1 MGGTSTPGVTI
12 SAADSSTDPRSPR
25 RTLETAETEV
35 EQGTSF
41 ERRSTRQV
49 VRPARLQDY
58 SEEEEEEEKRRGKKG
73 KKRKSRSLRRDED
86 EREEDV
92 EVRRRDVMF
101 SPKAKRIKGNNVNYI
116 DETEEEEEEALSLRK

>member
-58 SEEEEEEEKRRGKKG
+58 SEEEEEEEERRG